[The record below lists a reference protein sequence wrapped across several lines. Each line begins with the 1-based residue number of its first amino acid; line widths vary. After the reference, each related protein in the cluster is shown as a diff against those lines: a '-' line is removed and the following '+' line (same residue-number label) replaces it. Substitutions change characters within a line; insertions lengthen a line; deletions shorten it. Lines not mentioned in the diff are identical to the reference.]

1 MVEATLTASA
11 PTPVPIHGPVS
22 ITEDVAASA
31 WNDYVYSHADGTV
44 DHRFEWRDICASV
57 FGHEC
62 TYLAATR
69 GVNVVGVLPLVRFR
83 SRLFGR
89 FVVSLPFL
97 NYGGLLASDVE
108 ARRAL
113 LARATQ
119 LTASFGGTHLELR
132 HVDRQCDDL
141 PFRSHKLS
149 LTRALPDSAEA
160 LCTALDK
167 KVRNQVRKAQKE
179 GLTAAEGGA
188 ELVDEFYEVFAENMR
203 DLGTPVYSRRLFAEV
218 LSHFPGEARV
228 FVVRFGGRPVAASLV
243 MSWRGVALVP
253 WASSLK
259 RYRHLCPNMLLY
271 WSMMESSIASGNRR
285 FDFGRSSP
293 GSGTHA
299 FKLQWGAGE
308 RPLHWEYALL
318 SRDAP
323 PDQGPTNQR
332 FDLLINLWQRL
343 PLTMANVLGPHIVRN
358 IP

>member
-1 MVEATLTASA
+1 MVEATLTASPA
-11 PTPVPIHGPVS
+11 PVPVRGQVS
-22 ITEDVAASA
+22 VTEDVTASA
-31 WNDYVYSHADGTV
+31 WNAYVYSHADGTV
-44 DHRFEWRDICASV
+44 DHLFEWRDVCTSV
-57 FGHEC
+57 FGHAC
-62 TYLAATR
+62 TYLGALRDDT
-69 GVNVVGVLPLVRFR
+69 VVGVLPLVQFR

-97 NYGGLLASDVE
+97 NYGGLLTSD
-108 ARRAL
+108 ADAQSAL
-113 LARATQ
+113 LARAKQ
-119 LTASFGGTHLELR
+119 VTASFGGTHLELR
-132 HVDRQCDDL
+132 HVERQCDDL

-149 LTRALPDSAEA
+149 LTRALPDSSDA
-160 LCTALDK
+160 LWTGLDK

-179 GLTAAEGGA
+179 GLTAAKGGA
-188 ELVDEFYEVFAENMR
+188 ELLDEFYAVFSENMR

-218 LSHFPGEARV
+218 LRHFPTEARI
-228 FVVRFGGRPVAASLV
+228 FVVRFGGRPVAASVV

-271 WSMMESSIASGNRR
+271 WSMMESAVASGARR

-299 FKLQWGAGE
+299 FKVQWGATE

-318 SRDAP
+318 SREVP
-323 PDQGPTNQR
+323 PDQGPTNTR
-332 FDLLINLWQRL
+332 FDLLINVWQRL
-343 PLTMANVLGPHIVRN
+343 PLAMANAIGPHIVRN